1 MDRLRLLFSVCPR
14 LKLSAFQSL
23 KEQTQLLPLRVI
35 QQLRKRSPR
44 LKALIPEPTVGSVH
58 QHLIDPLFP
67 DFSTLI
73 ENLCS
78 AARYCGSDDASSF
91 GLLNL
96 DEYNDLGLGG
106 YEYDIDDFLGN
117 GNNDSN
123 LKNKRKGGG
132 FLREY
137 WR

>member
-78 AARYCGSDDASSF
+78 AARYGGDASSF

-117 GNNDSN
+117 NDSDLEN
-123 LKNKRKGGG
+123 MIWKGGG
-132 FLREY
+132 FLREHL
-137 WR
+137 R